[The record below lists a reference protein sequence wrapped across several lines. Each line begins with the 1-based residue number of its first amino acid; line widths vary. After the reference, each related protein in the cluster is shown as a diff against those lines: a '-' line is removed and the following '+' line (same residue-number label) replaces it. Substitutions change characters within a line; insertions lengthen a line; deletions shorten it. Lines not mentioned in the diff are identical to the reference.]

1 MKHTYSHSTDF
12 LDHDRL
18 IAGFAGE
25 LCSESCSEADQR
37 RIEEQLADSQAFW
50 DAIALIRMDKAEG
63 LNQLKE
69 VINQKVEDLS
79 EEKAIQRHSVVYQ

>member
-1 MKHTYSHSTDF
+1 MRSSYFHPTDS

-25 LCSESCSEADQR
+25 LCSESCSDDDQR
-37 RIEEQLADSQAFW
+37 RIEESLADSQAFW

-69 VINQKVEDLS
+69 VINHKVEDLA